1 MSDLCL
7 VATMLA
13 KMQLAENN
21 AVDLPTP
28 PDRLSPSP
36 KTFTGQK
43 SALHPDLAH
52 PEASFPEL
60 SGRSIDPQGH
70 LCQEALLHVL
80 KSQETPGGETPMG
93 STNPSSNP
101 STRRVMP
108 VAWRS
113 GQGASATTASTSS
126 PTGFTT
132 TSFTPLGATGTA
144 ISATVATSAAS
155 GTAASGTA
163 ASSTAAGTAATGT
176 ATPSTLTAAPARS
189 GSDPGAIALR
199 SEPGLNLPG
208 LTLPPNSGQATPRFT
223 ANYQGPASGPQLYQ
237 QRRAS
242 LQAGRLYTR
251 LPSNSFRSVWANA
264 TQQPNSAQWQ
274 LLLAAEARAVTV
286 GQGSSPL
293 SIVVGD
299 SLSLWMPQETLPQ
312 NRLWLNQGISG
323 DTTTGI
329 LQRLHFFRN
338 ARPDT
343 IYVMAGIN
351 DLLQGASD
359 ATVVSNLE
367 RIVWQLHQDHPQA
380 EIVLQSILPTDNRVP
395 NSRIRNINRQLIQI
409 AQREGVHYLDL
420 HPYFADDRGNLR
432 RDFTT
437 DGVHLTALGYG
448 VWQSF
453 WQQAQG
459 LFAQGRSGNPV

>member
-43 SALHPDLAH
+43 SALHPDRAY

-80 KSQETPGGETPMG
+80 SQEAAGGENPGG
-93 STNPSSNP
+93 SSNP
-101 STRRVMP
+101 SNYPSNYPSARRVVP

-113 GQGASATTASTSS
+113 GQA
-126 PTGFTT
+126 
-132 TSFTPLGATGTA
+132 
-144 ISATVATSAAS
+144 
-155 GTAASGTA
+155 
-163 ASSTAAGTAATGT
+163 
-176 ATPSTLTAAPARS
+176 
-189 GSDPGAIALR
+189 DPGAIALR

-208 LTLPPNSGQATPRFT
+208 LTLPPNSGQATPRFS

-251 LPSNSFRSVWANA
+251 LPSNSFRSAWANA
-264 TQQPNSAQWQ
+264 TQQPNYAQWQ

-299 SLSLWMPQETLPQ
+299 SLSLWMPPETLPQ

-359 ATVVSNLE
+359 ATVVRNLE
-367 RIVWQLHQDHPQA
+367 QIVWQLRQDHPQA

-395 NSRIRNINRQLIQI
+395 NSRIRDINRQLIQI

>member
-1 MSDLCL
+1 
-7 VATMLA
+7 MLA

-80 KSQETPGGETPMG
+80 KSQEMPGGETPMG

-155 GTAASGTA
+155 GTAAS
-163 ASSTAAGTAATGT
+163 GTAATGT

-251 LPSNSFRSVWANA
+251 LPSNSFRSAWANA

-286 GQGSSPL
+286 GQGSRDRKS
-293 SIVVGD
+293 VV
-299 SLSLWMPQETLPQ
+299 
-312 NRLWLNQGISG
+312 
-323 DTTTGI
+323 
-329 LQRLHFFRN
+329 
-338 ARPDT
+338 
-343 IYVMAGIN
+343 
-351 DLLQGASD
+351 
-359 ATVVSNLE
+359 
-367 RIVWQLHQDHPQA
+367 
-380 EIVLQSILPTDNRVP
+380 
-395 NSRIRNINRQLIQI
+395 
-409 AQREGVHYLDL
+409 
-420 HPYFADDRGNLR
+420 
-432 RDFTT
+432 
-437 DGVHLTALGYG
+437 
-448 VWQSF
+448 
-453 WQQAQG
+453 
-459 LFAQGRSGNPV
+459 